1 MKKVFISYRREDAQD
16 AAGRICDR
24 LAREFGQHSVFMD
37 VDNIPFGVDFREH
50 LHTSVMQCDIL
61 LAVIGKTWLDSKTAD
76 GLRRLDNPDDFV
88 RFEIELALKQPC
100 TLVIPLMLHGT
111 PVPSADKLPGS
122 LKELAYRAAVDIRHT
137 HFQRDL
143 DALVEHLQGMRL
155 TSIPAAAVDLDAT
168 AIRNQESTVTD
179 VGRKAPPLRALRE
192 SLLKSGAMRVP
203 PARTM
208 RKDKR
213 NVVSRLKDNHIFK
226 NKRVIAAAAVV
237 ALLIICCVLY
247 AIFNGDGGSVPM
259 IPRGT

>member
-24 LAREFGQHSVFMD
+24 LAREFGQSAVFMD

-50 LHTSVMQCDIL
+50 LRTSVMQCDIL
-61 LAVIGKTWLDSKTAD
+61 LAVIGKTWLDSNTAD

-88 RFEIELALKQPC
+88 RFEIELALKQPS

-143 DALVEHLQGMRL
+143 DTLVEHLQGMRL
-155 TSIPAAAVDLDAT
+155 TSVPAAAVDLEAT
-168 AIRNQESTVTD
+168 ATRTHESTVTD
-179 VGRKAPPLRALRE
+179 GARNAPPPRAPRK
-192 SLLKSGAMRVP
+192 SLLKSGSMRVP
-203 PARTM
+203 PARVARKDRTSIVSHFKDSHVF
-208 RKDKR
+208 KDKR
-213 NVVSRLKDNHIFK
+213 
-226 NKRVIAAAAVV
+226 VILATAVV
-237 ALLIICCVLY
+237 VLLVICFVLY
-247 AIFNGDGGSVPM
+247 AIFNGDGGGVPM